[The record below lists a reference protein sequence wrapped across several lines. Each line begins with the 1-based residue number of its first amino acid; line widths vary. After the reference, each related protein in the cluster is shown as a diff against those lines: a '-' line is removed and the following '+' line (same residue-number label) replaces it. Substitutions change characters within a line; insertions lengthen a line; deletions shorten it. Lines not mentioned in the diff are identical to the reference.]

1 MKTKKQVENEVIV
14 IGSDHYN
21 ALGVIRGLGE
31 CGVKPIFILL
41 SDTDKCMSSHSKYI
55 KKLYTIHEDEKKEL
69 CNFLLKNFKD
79 INCKPVII
87 PTGDPIAKYLDENY
101 DLIKDYFILQN
112 INNKS
117 GQIINMME
125 KMEQYKIAQKH
136 NILMAKTYYFKMDEE
151 INIDSLPEEVIIKPD
166 LSADGN
172 KTDIR
177 IVKGKKNIKEALKEF
192 KNKKYKSVLIQEFL
206 KYEMEYGIMGYSIE
220 GKVVVPGI
228 FSNDYIYPTKRGN
241 TSYARM
247 FPIKDFPYDLKPIIK
262 MISSIKYTGLFEV
275 EMFLMNGKIYF
286 NEMNFRNS
294 ANSHGYRG
302 DKINY
307 IYLYIKD
314 LLGLDM
320 NNDKKNVTNPYY
332 YCIEPLHLKNVLE
345 KKISIFRC
353 ICHIITSTKLIFNI
367 KDMKPVIYKFI
378 YAIKKRIKR
387 RTNRH

>member
-1 MKTKKQVENEVIV
+1 MKTKNQVENEVIV
-14 IGSDHYN
+14 IGRDHYN

-31 CGVKPIFILL
+31 CGIKPIFILL
-41 SDTDKCMSSHSKYI
+41 NDNDKCMSAHSKYI
-55 KKLYTIHEDEKKEL
+55 KKLYTIHECEEKEL
-69 CNFLLKNFKD
+69 CKFLLKNFKD
-79 INCKPVII
+79 SNCKPVII

-112 INNKS
+112 IKNKS
-117 GQIINMME
+117 GQIINVME

-136 NILMAKTYYFKMDEE
+136 NILMAKTYYFKIDEE

-172 KTDIR
+172 KADIR
-177 IVKGKKNIKEALKEF
+177 IVKGKKNIKEALREF
-192 KNKKYKSVLIQEFL
+192 KNKKYKSVLIQELL
-206 KYEMEYGIMGYSIE
+206 KFEMEYGIMGYSID

-228 FSNDYIYPTKRGN
+228 YSDDYTYPTKGGN
-241 TSYARM
+241 TSYSRM
-247 FPIKDFPYDLKPIIK
+247 FPIKDFPYDLKPIIE
-262 MISSIKYTGLFEV
+262 MISSINYTGPFEV
-275 EMFLMNGKIYF
+275 EMFLINGKIYF

-294 ANSHGYRG
+294 ANSHCYRG

-307 IYLYIKD
+307 IYLYIKE
-314 LLGLDM
+314 LLGLDT
-320 NNDKKNVTNPYY
+320 NNDKKNVTNSYY

-353 ICHIITSTKLIFNI
+353 IYHIITSTKLILNI

-387 RTNRH
+387 KTNRH